1 MSTANIIAIAIG
13 LATIAFDIYLIVDEN
28 KRLKERMKRFDALE
42 ESYRKRHDST
52 PQT

>member
-13 LATIAFDIYLIVDEN
+13 LATIAFNIFVIIDN
-28 KRLKERMKRFDALE
+28 KRYYKERDKRLEALE
-42 ESYRKRHDST
+42 ESYRKRHEST